1 MAVIRMLKSYGSN
14 VAGEVCGQ
22 PDDVASKLV
31 DRGLALYVTAAPVG
45 AVTKVAEP
53 VTKEEVAPSEVEEEK
68 GLFKKSRKKG

>member
-1 MAVIRMLKSYGSN
+1 MAVIRMLKAYGSN

-31 DRGLALYVTAAPVG
+31 DRGIALYVTAAPVG
-45 AVTKVAEP
+45 AVTKVAEA
-53 VTKEEVAPSEVEEEK
+53 VTKEEVFAEAEEEK

>member
-1 MAVIRMLKSYGSN
+1 MAVIRMLKAFGTN
-14 VAGEVCGQ
+14 VAGEVCGH

-45 AVTKVAEP
+45 AVTKEVEG
-53 VTKEEVAPSEVEEEK
+53 VTKEEVVFSEAEEEK